1 MSRFHILAVID
12 NDTSGDDCDGG
23 SKCLLQSVNE
33 SLHPVLGNAGM
44 LEATLQVASGG
55 DSMTRTRFTLI
66 VEDWTDSLESGCRRD
81 PMRHHIGSGQRRA
94 VGAEDL
100 EAPRRAPSAGLSNF
114 ASYIAA

>member
-1 MSRFHILAVID
+1 MSRFHILTVVD
-12 NDTSGDDCDGG
+12 NDTSGGDCDGG

-66 VEDWTDSLESGCRRD
+66 VEDWTALLVGGWRRD
-81 PMRHHIGSGQRRA
+81 PMRHHVGSGQQRRA
-94 VGAEDL
+94 MERK
-100 EAPRRAPSAGLSNF
+100 P
-114 ASYIAA
+114 